1 MSNYRVYRIGLV
13 NVSAYVI
20 YRPGEA
26 LLVDCG
32 NSGSEDKIL
41 QMFDHLGLKPEMLK
55 LLILT
60 HSHFDHAGSAGR
72 LKELTGCRV
81 MIHQSESERLRKG
94 YSPIPPGTRWKA
106 KLLVATGRIF
116 ARRMMKFPGAEPD
129 LLVRESFDLEN
140 FGFPG
145 KVIHTPGHTHGS
157 MVVLMEEGQLITGDT
172 MFGVANKQHFPP
184 FAEDLAALLKSWK
197 KIRGMQVKTC
207 YPAHGRH
214 FSFESFLSQYDAAQR
229 RYSQQA
235 SEGRTQEC

>member
-1 MSNYRVYRIGLV
+1 MSAYRVYRIGLP

-26 LLVDCG
+26 ILVDCG

-41 QMFDHLGLKPEMLK
+41 KIFDHLRLKPEMLR
-55 LLILT
+55 LLVLT

-72 LKELTGCRV
+72 MRELTGCKV
-81 MIHQSESERLRKG
+81 MVHQSEADRLKEG

-106 KLLVATGRIF
+106 KLLVTLGRIF
-116 ARRMMKFPGAEPD
+116 ARKLMKFPGTEPD
-129 LLVRESFDLEN
+129 LLVEESFDLKA

-145 KVIHTPGHTHGS
+145 QVIHTPGHTFGS

-172 MFGVANKQHFPP
+172 MFGVENKQHFPP
-184 FAEDLAALLKSWK
+184 FAEDLRALLRSWEH
-197 KIRGMQVKTC
+197 IRDMQITTC

-214 FSFESFLSQYDAAQR
+214 FSFDSFLAEYDTALLK
-229 RYSQQA
+229 Y
-235 SEGRTQEC
+235 GP